1 MLAIALALSASVLW
15 GFGDFLG
22 GLKSRVLPLLMVLVC
37 SQVVGFAVI
46 GLVTL
51 ASGKP
56 GPPGHDIALAALSA
70 VFGTIGLAAF
80 YRALAV
86 GKMSVVVPISAMSAG
101 LPVIVGIAGGDRPSA
116 IQVVGMAIALA
127 GAVMASREPD
137 IGDGGG
143 RLATGALLAAG
154 SALAFGVFFL
164 AMDSASDGGAVWASL
179 FNRATSVTL
188 LIAATAIVRPPMRN
202 VRPHL
207 PTLALIGT
215 FDVLANFA
223 FAAASTKG
231 LISLVSVASSLY
243 PVVTVLLARTLLAE
257 RVHRIQEIGVAA
269 ALSGVV
275 LIAAG

>member
-1 MLAIALALSASVLW
+1 
-15 GFGDFLG
+15 
-22 GLKSRVLPLLMVLVC
+22 
-37 SQVVGFAVI
+37 
-46 GLVTL
+46 
-51 ASGKP
+51 
-56 GPPGHDIALAALSA
+56 
-70 VFGTIGLAAF
+70 
-80 YRALAV
+80 
-86 GKMSVVVPISAMSAG
+86 
-101 LPVIVGIAGGDRPSA
+101 
-116 IQVVGMAIALA
+116 
-127 GAVMASREPD
+127 
-137 IGDGGG
+137 
-143 RLATGALLAAG
+143 
-154 SALAFGVFFL
+154 
-164 AMDSASDGGAVWASL
+164 
-179 FNRATSVTL
+179 
-188 LIAATAIVRPPMRN
+188 MRN